1 VTMPLDPE
9 TQRFIQQIRRR
20 MPVIG
25 SVTAFRFRE
34 AQAEAAALTPKGPD
48 LLRVEDTAIDTPA
61 GPLPARLYVPYGQPV
76 AVILYMHGGG
86 WTIGGIATSD
96 YTVRKLA
103 QTTSCAVVSIDY
115 RLAPEHPF
123 PAAIEDA
130 THALGWTARQKSNIG
145 DASAPLIVAGD
156 SAGANLATVVATLA
170 RDAGGPRVAAQILI
184 YPSTRGDIDA
194 PALKEFEAPFLT
206 RAEIEWFFDQY
217 IPDRA
222 ARNDP
227 RFAPFEAKDLSS
239 LPPAFILTA
248 ENDLLRCE
256 AEEYGLRLVQAGVLV
271 SMRRYLGT
279 VHGFFNFIG
288 LERWEEAHADI
299 ATFIKATLS
308 SGMRHNG

>member
-1 VTMPLDPE
+1 MPLDPE

-115 RLAPEHPF
+115 
-123 PAAIEDA
+123 
-130 THALGWTARQKSNIG
+130 
-145 DASAPLIVAGD
+145 
-156 SAGANLATVVATLA
+156 
-170 RDAGGPRVAAQILI
+170 
-184 YPSTRGDIDA
+184 
-194 PALKEFEAPFLT
+194 
-206 RAEIEWFFDQY
+206 
-217 IPDRA
+217 
-222 ARNDP
+222 
-227 RFAPFEAKDLSS
+227 
-239 LPPAFILTA
+239 
-248 ENDLLRCE
+248 
-256 AEEYGLRLVQAGVLV
+256 
-271 SMRRYLGT
+271 
-279 VHGFFNFIG
+279 
-288 LERWEEAHADI
+288 
-299 ATFIKATLS
+299 
-308 SGMRHNG
+308 